1 MKALKKI
8 IKYLFDP
15 CITELR
21 PTDPNKL
28 SVYMYRGKV
37 MVGNSEWKVE
47 LTKTQSNDVWAIV
60 FASPEAALPLANN
73 YYYENCNRVVS
84 C

>member
-21 PTDPNKL
+21 PTDTNKL

-47 LTKTQSNDVWAIV
+47 LTKKQSNEVWAIV
-60 FASPEAALPLANN
+60 FASPETAITLANN
-73 YYYENCNRVVS
+73 YYYENCNKFTS